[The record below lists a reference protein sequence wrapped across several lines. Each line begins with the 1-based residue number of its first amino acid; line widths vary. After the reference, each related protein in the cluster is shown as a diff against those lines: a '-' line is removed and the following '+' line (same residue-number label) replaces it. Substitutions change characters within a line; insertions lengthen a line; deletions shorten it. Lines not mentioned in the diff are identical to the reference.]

1 MAVSVASEDYAL
13 PCGRGIED
21 LWERM
26 EAGTADI
33 PGSHEDGCLHC
44 RTALAGL
51 SALREAAS
59 GLAVEPV
66 AVPPRLVGRIMAA
79 VRAEARRTR
88 MLPLPDAGLE
98 PGGRAEI
105 SEQAVAL
112 VLRFAADSI
121 DGIRARRCA
130 VRPRAAGESPDG
142 ERGWVDVELTLVIRY
157 GTSPGEE
164 VLAAVRRAVLASAES
179 QLGLRVARC
188 DLLVEDIWPAA
199 ARGDE

>member
-13 PCGRGIED
+13 PCGRGIEG

-26 EAGTADI
+26 EAGTAGS
-33 PGSHEDGCLHC
+33 PGTHEQNCPHC

-59 GLAVEPV
+59 GLAAEPV
-66 AVPPRLVGRIMAA
+66 AVPPRLTGRIMAA
-79 VRAEARRTR
+79 VRAEARRAR

-98 PGGRAEI
+98 PGGRAEV
-105 SEQAVAL
+105 SERAVAV
-112 VLRFAADSI
+112 VLRFAADSVG
-121 DGIRARRCA
+121 GIRARRCT
-130 VRPRAAGESPDG
+130 VRPRAAAESPDG
-142 ERGWVDVELTLVIRY
+142 QRGWVDVELTLAVRY
-157 GTSPGEE
+157 GTSPGGE

-179 QLGLRVARC
+179 QLGLRVARF

-199 ARGDE
+199 PGGE